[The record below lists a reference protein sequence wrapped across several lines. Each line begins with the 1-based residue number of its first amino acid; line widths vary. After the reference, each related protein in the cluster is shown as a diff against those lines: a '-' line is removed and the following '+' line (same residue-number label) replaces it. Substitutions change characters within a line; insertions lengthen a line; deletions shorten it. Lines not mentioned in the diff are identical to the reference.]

1 MDPTLLNYFLQL
13 MGQGGGMNPMLQT
26 PVMAGAGRT
35 DIAPLLDDTGLGAVT
50 GGIDPALIEQAMRDE
65 VDRQRRLY
73 EAEQQYQRSEIY
85 AGIPQAPNQAE
96 YFEAIGKQ
104 GANMAGSFTSP
115 DLASEFIRLSG
126 LVEAGSLSPM
136 QAAAQLQA
144 TPNTDWTKESVNL
157 ASVNDYYEQVEKTAQ
172 DFDTLEA
179 TYQAKFNA
187 AAPLLQALGSQYDPQ
202 TGQWTDSWEPFNE
215 QEAIRQYYEEA
226 GVPNMAFMP
235 APSERF
241 TPQYETT
248 LSGTVED
255 LREQLERNLPK
266 TPEVTPYSFGVD
278 AQSAAQR
285 ARQLQQEHINRQLAV
300 TQRERERSSKNVGD
314 FLASLGLTPYN
325 ASLGSMLNF
334 SVSDALN

>member
-50 GGIDPALIEQAMRDE
+50 GGIDPALIEQAMRAE

-73 EAEQQYQRSEIY
+73 EAEQQYQRSDIR
-85 AGIPQAPNQAE
+85 AGIPALPDPVKYQGLMVQPLIDLQGSVGDPTLQNELKRLYDQVSDGVLSAGGAVSALTPFTDVMDADDLVAAKNL
-96 YFEAIGKQ
+96 FEETERLAKNY
-104 GANMAGSFTSP
+104 ATDLNTYESKFGSS
-115 DLASEFIRLSG
+115 S
-126 LVEAGSLSPM
+126 
-136 QAAAQLQA
+136 QL
-144 TPNTDWTKESVNL
+144 
-157 ASVNDYYEQVEKTAQ
+157 
-172 DFDTLEA
+172 LE
-179 TYQAKFNA
+179 
-187 AAPLLQALGSQYDPQ
+187 ALGSQYDQQ

-215 QEAIRQYYEEA
+215 QEAMRQYYDEA

-241 TPQYETT
+241 APQYETT
-248 LSGTVED
+248 LSRTMDD
-255 LREQLERNLPK
+255 LREELERNLAK

-285 ARQLQQEHINRQLAV
+285 ARQLQQEHINRRLAA
-300 TQRERERSSKNVGD
+300 TKQERERSSRNVGD